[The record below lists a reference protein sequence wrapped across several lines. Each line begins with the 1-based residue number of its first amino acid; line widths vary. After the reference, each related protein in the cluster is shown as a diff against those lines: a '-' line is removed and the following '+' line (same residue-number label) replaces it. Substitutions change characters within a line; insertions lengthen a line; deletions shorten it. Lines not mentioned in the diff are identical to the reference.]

1 MINGRNSLRITFCF
15 VFFFEGLFMASL
27 SQVAQ
32 VEFDNMVKEE
42 YRSNGFILKDKVRTA
57 TGVIGNSYQF
67 RTRGQIIATQT
78 GFSDV
83 VPTTDPGFRPVIA
96 NLAKWMAGDY
106 IDDIEQLEVNF
117 DTRLYTARAV
127 NQAIGRR
134 SDQIIINSL
143 SAAVLPPAQQIA
155 ANASSTGANANLTMY
170 KLRQALKV
178 LDDNAVPETDRF
190 LICTGNNQATLL
202 KDDHFT
208 SRFFTYNDAMARGS
222 LNGREVLGLN
232 VVTIPNNTEGGLPKV
247 GNNRTIFIFHRDAL
261 GMAMGQDLTVKIDWV
276 PQVYSWL
283 VAGAYWAGSVAID
296 TRGIVSIVCDETVDT
311 IDA

>member
-1 MINGRNSLRITFCF
+1 
-15 VFFFEGLFMASL
+15 MASL

-32 VEFDNMVKEE
+32 IQFDNMVKEE
-42 YRSNGFILKDKVRTA
+42 YRSQGFILRDKIRTA

-78 GFSDV
+78 GFSDL
-83 VPTTDPGFRPVIA
+83 VPTTDPGFKPVTA
-96 NLAKWMAGDY
+96 VLSKWMAGDY

-117 DTRLYTARAV
+117 DTRLNTARAV

-134 SDQIIINSL
+134 SDQIIIDAL
-143 SAAVLPPAQQIA
+143 AATALPAAQQIGV
-155 ANASSTGANANLTMY
+155 NGSGGVPTNLSMY
-170 KLRQALKV
+170 KLRQALKI

-190 LICTGNNQATLL
+190 IICTGNNQATLL

-208 SRFFTYNDAMARGS
+208 SRFFTYNEAMARGS

-232 VVTIPNNTEGGLPKV
+232 VITMPNNTEGGLPKT
-247 GNNRTIFIFHRDAL
+247 GNNRTIYIFHKEAI
-261 GMAMGQDLTVKIDWV
+261 GMAMGQDLTVRIDWV

-296 TRGIVSIVCDETVDT
+296 PRGIVSIVCDESTDVVDN
-311 IDA
+311 